1 MIDFKRYLAIV
12 DNCSRWLEYTFGIP
26 FDLGQVKG
34 LDLYVEKREEL
45 EGLMNST
52 VLSKDQIE
60 REIFTRLKD
69 YIRANSE
76 VFQKIVEEDGVKR
89 KMWFSPYFNRLVF
102 DELEELGLVA
112 TFADE
117 APEDLKEIFYKHK
130 KLFNLN
136 DKEGLFIDLCFAGYN
151 PSNEVDVLVFKEAL
165 ETDSNLYVKTFFNRL
180 CDKLKETSMEIGL
193 R

>member
-1 MIDFKRYLAIV
+1 MIDFTRYLAIV
-12 DNCSRWLEYTFGIP
+12 DNVSRWLEYKYGIP

-34 LDLYVEKREEL
+34 LDLYVETKEEL
-45 EGLMNST
+45 ELLMNSNI
-52 VLSKDQIE
+52 LSKEQIE
-60 REIFTRLKD
+60 RDIFTKLKD
-69 YIRANSE
+69 YIRSNSE
-76 VFQKIVEEDGVKR
+76 IFQKVVDEDGVKR
-89 KMWFSPYFNRLVF
+89 KMWFSPYFNKLVF
-102 DELEELGLVA
+102 DELEELGLTA

-117 APEDLKEIFYKHK
+117 SPEDLKEIFYKHK

-151 PSNEVDVLVFKEAL
+151 PNNEVDILVFKEAL
-165 ETDSNLYVKTFFNRL
+165 DTESSLYVKTFFNRL